1 MALFGGFF
9 NEYPYRDV
17 ENINLDWLLKHYKQ
31 IVDDVNALKNWETDT
46 DVDLTELHTEV
57 TRIANEIDSFE
68 SEINARFAD
77 LDAAIHADFNALT
90 GEIRQELE
98 RTVAGID
105 RKLEIALEQFTAQFL
120 ELKNSVEAELNEMK
134 RQINNLAY
142 ELEIA
147 IGSFRSEMVD
157 YINERFDL
165 FLQNLPDYEHLL
177 VNNPFRGYQTTIQV
191 AIDDIYAY
199 SAYWGITC
207 RQFDSLELTCE
218 EFEAFE
224 LTCTEFDREAYL
236 LLGYPDPETHMIDP
250 FTGLIAP
257 IKDVVYELY
266 ELHSGGLTALAFDAL
281 ELTAEEFDAK
291 EVTAFEFDFFGA
303 EAA

>member
-1 MALFGGFF
+1 MSLFGGFF
-9 NEYPYRDV
+9 NEYPYRDT

-31 IVDDVNALKNWETDT
+31 IVDDVNALKNWEIGAD
-46 DVDLTELHTEV
+46 DDLTELQAEV
-57 TRIANEIDSFE
+57 SRIGNEIDTFE

-90 GEIRQELE
+90 AQIRQELD
-98 RTVAGID
+98 RTVATIE
-105 RKLEIALEQFTAQFL
+105 RQLEIALEQFRAQFL
-120 ELKNSVEAELNEMK
+120 ELKSAVEAELNDMK
-134 RQINNLAY
+134 REIGDLAY

-157 YINERFDL
+157 YIDERFDL

-177 VNNPFRGYQTTIQV
+177 VNNPFRGYQTTIQE
-191 AIDDIYAY
+191 AINDIYAY

-224 LTCTEFDREAYL
+224 LTCTEFDRESYL

-250 FTGLIAP
+250 FTGQMAL

-281 ELTAEEFDAK
+281 DLTAEEFDAK